1 MSGKVLIIDDDRDLC
16 HSLQIELQNHGF
28 QVDSAESGELG
39 LEKARKLK
47 YDLIV
52 LDVGLPDRGGF
63 EVCRELRAGGD
74 EVPVLIL
81 SARSSLLDKV
91 VGLEIG
97 ADDYLEKPFHVR
109 ELVAR
114 LQALLR
120 RSRKTSRE
128 SQTSDTLLT
137 FGTLSIDRARMRVM
151 RGDTL
156 VQLSSTE
163 FKLLETLA
171 LSPGVVFSREQLRQ
185 LVWGYTA
192 SSFDH
197 TITTTF
203 HRLRSKLEPIPSQ
216 PTYIFAVR
224 GVGYRFVERSELE
237 EGAMRAA

>member
-1 MSGKVLIIDDDRDLC
+1 
-16 HSLQIELQNHGF
+16 
-28 QVDSAESGELG
+28 
-39 LEKARKLK
+39 
-47 YDLIV
+47 
-52 LDVGLPDRGGF
+52 
-63 EVCRELRAGGD
+63 
-74 EVPVLIL
+74 
-81 SARSSLLDKV
+81 
-91 VGLEIG
+91 
-97 ADDYLEKPFHVR
+97 
-109 ELVAR
+109 
-114 LQALLR
+114 
-120 RSRKTSRE
+120 
-128 SQTSDTLLT
+128 
-137 FGTLSIDRARMRVM
+137 M